1 MNRVKRFL
9 PTETLL
15 VIYNSLVLSH
25 LLYGVLLW
33 GLKSNR
39 LMKLQKRAIRIIT
52 KSKYNSH
59 TNPLFKQPNLLKLDD
74 ILQLQEWKFYHKLT
88 NQNLLHYFQQ
98 FNFPRQ
104 LDIHPYPTRDRHLL
118 VIPWLRY
125 QLSKSSIKNR
135 LPQLINQAPKIIID
149 KMSTHSLYGLSF
161 YLKRVYINAYQ
172 TDCTNPNCY
181 VCSTR

>member
-1 MNRVKRFL
+1 MGSFEFLGITIDESLTWNDHICKIQKKIAKILGVMNRVKRFL

-59 TNPLFKQPNLLKLDD
+59 TNPLFKQLSLLKLDD
-74 ILQLQEWKFYHKLT
+74 ILHLQEWKFYHRSTKIYHTTFSSLI
-88 NQNLLHYFQQ
+88 
-98 FNFPRQ
+98 FPG
-104 LDIHPYPTRDRHLL
+104 
-118 VIPWLRY
+118 
-125 QLSKSSIKNR
+125 S
-135 LPQLINQAPKIIID
+135 
-149 KMSTHSLYGLSF
+149 
-161 YLKRVYINAYQ
+161 
-172 TDCTNPNCY
+172 
-181 VCSTR
+181 

>member
-25 LLYGVLLW
+25 LLYDVLLW

-59 TNPLFKQPNLLKLDD
+59 TNPLFN
-74 ILQLQEWKFYHKLT
+74 
-88 NQNLLHYFQQ
+88 
-98 FNFPRQ
+98 
-104 LDIHPYPTRDRHLL
+104 
-118 VIPWLRY
+118 
-125 QLSKSSIKNR
+125 
-135 LPQLINQAPKIIID
+135 
-149 KMSTHSLYGLSF
+149 
-161 YLKRVYINAYQ
+161 
-172 TDCTNPNCY
+172 
-181 VCSTR
+181 